1 MIEKI
6 VLDYLNESLGVS
18 AFMEYPTE
26 NLESFVVVEKTGSRK
41 VNHVNYA
48 TIAVQSIAK
57 SLESAAI
64 LNEEVK
70 ETMESIVALD
80 SIGSIALNSDYNFT
94 NAQTKQ
100 YRYQSVFDLVFV
112 E

>member
-6 VLDYLNESLGVS
+6 VLDYLTESLSVP
-18 AFMEYPTE
+18 AFMEYPLD
-26 NLESFVVVEKTGSRK
+26 NLESFVVIEKTGSRK
-41 VNHVNYA
+41 TNHVNYV

-57 SLESAAI
+57 SLEGAAI

-80 SIGSIALNSDYNFT
+80 SIGSISLNSDYNFT
-94 NAQTKQ
+94 NTQTKQ
-100 YRYQSVFDLVFV
+100 YRYQSVYDLVFV
-112 E
+112 